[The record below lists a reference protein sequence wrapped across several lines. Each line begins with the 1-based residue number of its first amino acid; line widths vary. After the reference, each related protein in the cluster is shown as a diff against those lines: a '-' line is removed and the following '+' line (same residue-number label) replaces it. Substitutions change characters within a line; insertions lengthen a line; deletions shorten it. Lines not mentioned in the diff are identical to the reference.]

1 MAKSLQGQ
9 FLVAANHLRD
19 PNFHRTVV
27 LMIEDNDDGAM
38 GLVINRPSSIAVDSA
53 FSQVEKQV
61 LSSDPIYSGG
71 PVETTAL
78 FILHSCPGLGANDEN
93 VTSDIFLTG
102 SNDSFE
108 SLVNNEQ
115 SCDHEC
121 GFRVYC
127 GYAGWETGQLQEEIE
142 RGDWQLLPA
151 DGHFVFKVDPYEVWE
166 QCVQQVQKSN
176 RILPHVPSNP
186 KWN

>member
-1 MAKSLQGQ
+1 MANSLQGH

-27 LMIEDNDDGAM
+27 LVIEDNDQGAM
-38 GLVINRPSSIAVDSA
+38 GLVINRPSSLAVDSA

-61 LSSDPIYSGG
+61 VSSDPIYSGG

-78 FILHSCPGLGANDEN
+78 FILHNCSELGGSDES
-93 VTSDIFLTG
+93 VTPDIFLTG

-108 SLVNNEQ
+108 SLVNNEMN
-115 SCDHEC
+115 CEHTC

-127 GYAGWETGQLQEEIE
+127 GYAGWGDGQLQAEID
-142 RGDWQLLPA
+142 RGDWQLLSA
-151 DGHFVFKVDPYEVWE
+151 EGHYVFEVDPYEVWE
-166 QCVQQVQKSN
+166 QCTQQVCELN
-176 RILPHVPSNP
+176 RVLPRVPSDP
-186 KWN
+186 RWN